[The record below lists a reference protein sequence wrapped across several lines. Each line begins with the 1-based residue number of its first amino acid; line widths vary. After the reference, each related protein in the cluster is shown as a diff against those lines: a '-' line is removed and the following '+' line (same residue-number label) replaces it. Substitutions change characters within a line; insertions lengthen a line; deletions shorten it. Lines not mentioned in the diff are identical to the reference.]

1 MFYGNMGDYDKAT
14 AELFPVAAY
23 LLFTPDI
30 HLQMKFTQV
39 SDLLVFN
46 TNVPFL
52 LGFITKT
59 QIIPKPYFHTMF
71 TVMQFHHIYY
81 GKYKTQVTVYCFTN
95 TETTQN
101 NDLCFVS

>member
-1 MFYGNMGDYDKAT
+1 MFYGNMRDFDRAT

-30 HLQMKFTQV
+30 HLQMEFTKV
-39 SDLLVFN
+39 SDLLDCN

-59 QIIPKPYFHTMF
+59 QSIPK
-71 TVMQFHHIYY
+71 
-81 GKYKTQVTVYCFTN
+81 
-95 TETTQN
+95 
-101 NDLCFVS
+101 SS